1 MQITFLLILLRALNT
16 ESFLESG
23 VVCGFRNTSNMW
35 RFEMKGECEQHFVE
49 RAFLIDVCFIPTVS
63 MVSVLLS
70 ECRADSIGNT
80 YSQTGKCKCVVCF
93 TC

>member
-16 ESFLESG
+16 KLLLESG
-23 VVCGFRNTSNMW
+23 VVCGFKNISNTW

-49 RAFLIDVCFIPTVS
+49 RAFLINICFIPTVS
-63 MVSVLLS
+63 MVSVLLL

-80 YSQTGKCKCVVCF
+80 YSQTVKCKCVVCF
-93 TC
+93 AC